1 MWRLEPTTGVPMR
14 ALLCFCSLWLIL
26 VCGAAYAE
34 PEDEPIGSTSQAAA
48 TQPANPGAVA
58 AIRKSP
64 PPSVQ
69 AATPQATDANSPEL
83 IRKRGAEWLAQCLK
97 DWDAATHMTKKD
109 WQRVCRRVSE
119 ERVNELIK
127 QAKR

>member
-48 TQPANPGAVA
+48 TQPGNPGAVA